1 MDEITTV
8 DNANNEPT
16 GHINI
21 MAQPSPALKALRTT
35 AKEVAA
41 LDDSLDGAAE
51 LIKAAKEL
59 TAEREMEAASSPSSK
74 QGRESPFPALR
85 DRSPSPR
92 SGSDAQQHSKTVRI
106 ADPLTVSAAA
116 TPLSVS
122 TAHDPVMDGSPHRA
136 HVPTRSDSP
145 TLKAPRG
152 GALQS
157 KGRSSEPND
166 VPPKPII
173 RKQQQRPESSSGPS
187 IAATATV
194 ATDKANAA
202 SRDRA
207 AYLKSRARAA
217 AHRTTEGEDSS
228 DGDDDRDEG
237 DYRSRSSS
245 GVASAAARSLK
256 SRTSD
261 VSVKLAASLEQPWL
275 GPRLQ
280 SGFTSSMQEALF
292 LSMRDVKKVGRG
304 VTAGGKSSSS
314 SRGRDSARGEGEGK
328 PGLSTAELRRIADR
342 LGRPT
347 SAPLSA
353 KDRMRDPTL
362 QFLLYEEA
370 DECTFRPKGWRKK
383 RQQGG
388 RESSPEGKRNEDTE
402 HSGRYYDR
410 MDDQERRRQVDRKDA
425 EGEAAYEAIIDKKHC
440 PKCGAKQKYD
450 EIKSKKNQCP
460 GCKVD
465 YCHKITWGQVQKKFF
480 AKEKQYQ
487 VAKKEGMEQI
497 VKAVREQEAAAARRT
512 GKGGKH
518 TEGKE
523 AEHKWNEDVQREFF
537 ERQEA
542 SLRKKV
548 PKELSSSSSPPHK
561 THPLIH
567 SFRKPLSRRLTAS
580 STAKWVSKRRENYG
594 KTRSPRRIQWVH
606 SWRGCKTT

>member
-1 MDEITTV
+1 MELTV
-8 DNANNEPT
+8 DNDRAT
-16 GHINI
+16 DHIKNV
-21 MAQPSPALKALRTT
+21 AQPSPALKALRTT

-51 LIKAAKEL
+51 LIKAAREL
-59 TAEREMEAASSPSSK
+59 TAEREMEAASSPSNK

-92 SGSDAQQHSKTVRI
+92 AGSDGQQQAKAVRI

-116 TPLSVS
+116 TPLSAS
-122 TAHDPVMDGSPHRA
+122 PAHDLVTDGSPHRA
-136 HVPTRSDSP
+136 HEPTRSDSP
-145 TLKAPRG
+145 TLKASRG

-157 KGRSSEPND
+157 KGRSSESND
-166 VPPKPII
+166 AAPPKPII
-173 RKQQQRPESSSGPS
+173 RKQQQQQQQRPESSSGPS
-187 IAATATV
+187 IASATATV

-217 AHRTTEGEDSS
+217 AHRTTEGAHSS
-228 DGDDDRDEG
+228 DDDDRDGG

-245 GVASAAARSLK
+245 GAASAAARSLK
-256 SRTSD
+256 CQTSD

-280 SGFTSSMQEALF
+280 SGFASSMQEALF
-292 LSMRDVKKVGRG
+292 LSMRNVKKVGRE
-304 VTAGGKSSSS
+304 VTAGRKSS
-314 SRGRDSARGEGEGK
+314 SRGRDSARGAGEGK
-328 PGLSTAELRRIADR
+328 SGLSTAELRLIADR
-342 LGRPT
+342 LGRPI

-353 KDRMRDPTL
+353 KDRIRDPTL

-383 RQQGG
+383 RQQGD

-410 MDDQERRRQVDRKDA
+410 MDDQERRRQADRKDA

-450 EIKSKKNQCP
+450 EIKSKKTQCP

-487 VAKKEGMEQI
+487 ADKKAGMEEI

-512 GKGGKH
+512 AKGGKH
-518 TEGKE
+518 AKE

-548 PKELSSSSSPPHK
+548 PKGLSSASSPPHMAL
-561 THPLIH
+561 TLSLLLIY
-567 SFRKPLSRRLTAS
+567 SFLLLRKLSSRPLTAS
-580 STAKWVSKRRENYG
+580 FTARWESSLRENSV
-594 KTRSPRRIQWVH
+594 KTRNPRRIQWVH
-606 SWRGCKTT
+606 S